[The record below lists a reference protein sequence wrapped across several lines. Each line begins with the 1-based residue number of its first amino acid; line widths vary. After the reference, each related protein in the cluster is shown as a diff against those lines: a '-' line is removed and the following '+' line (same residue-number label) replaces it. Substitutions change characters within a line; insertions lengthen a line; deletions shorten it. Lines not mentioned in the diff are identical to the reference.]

1 MESIAGSALFYLSF
15 TRFIHGQYLLGSA
28 ILFAALVNYFV
39 MYIKKLEKIRLA
51 TLEVEVEGLPDDEE
65 EEEEEEEQEQEQ
77 EEQEEEEE
85 QEQEDPLLAPPLEE
99 GEVADDE
106 ANSETE
112 PIKEEPSSTPLES
125 VFLECAQCGTLIE
138 SDLAGMCNGC
148 MKVVYCD
155 ENCQRTH
162 WKSGHKE
169 KCKSI
174 KKRKREREII

>member
-1 MESIAGSALFYLSF
+1 M
-15 TRFIHGQYLLGSA
+15 HGQYLLGSA
-28 ILFAALVNYFV
+28 ILGAALINYFV
-39 MYIKKLEKIRLA
+39 MYIKKLEKIRIA

-65 EEEEEEEQEQEQ
+65 EE
-77 EEQEEEEE
+77 EEEEE

-106 ANSETE
+106 ADAETE
-112 PIKEEPSSTPLES
+112 PIKEEPSSTPPE
-125 VFLECAQCGTLIE
+125 VEFLECAQCGTLIE

-162 WKSGHKE
+162 WKSSHKE